1 MAKVLI
7 CSQCNTEFWGDLNF
21 NSICSCGYNLV
32 QDIVYPKNEKKSEAL
47 QKKVVDLYWEYD
59 RMSSSGKESLD
70 DIARLLG
77 VPTEEEVKT
86 MLENNND

>member
-1 MAKVLI
+1 MAIGDSTIEQAIKDLEILKEKV
-7 CSQCNTEFWGDLNF
+7 T
-21 NSICSCGYNLV
+21 
-32 QDIVYPKNEKKSEAL
+32 
-47 QKKVVDLYWEYD
+47 DLYWEYD